1 MPLEY
6 FAGTVS
12 WLKTQPMANGDKIS
26 VMGALKG
33 SELALLLGAIY
44 PENVKAVV
52 GSVPRVVVRQEISF
66 GRPSRQPGCCG
77 RWEANSSRERKPSSL
92 NERAQGAERTL
103 GYLGGQWSALPLI

>member
-1 MPLEY
+1 MALALAYFGIDPLPRELVEMPLEY

-26 VMGALKG
+26 VMSALKG
-33 SELALLLGAIY
+33 GELALLLGAIY

-66 GRPSRQPGCCG
+66 GGPSRHP
-77 RWEANSSRERKPSSL
+77 RLPW
-92 NERAQGAERTL
+92 TL
-103 GYLGGQWSALPLI
+103 GGKLK